1 MIGRLKGVVEAIGED
16 AAIIDVHGVGYEVY
30 CPARVLANLPAPGE
44 AITLTIETVVRED
57 MIRLYGFAS
66 ETERQWFRLLQTVQ
80 GVGAKVALAVLSV
93 LSGDELTEAIAMEDT
108 ASIIRAPGV
117 GKRVAERLIAELKDK
132 VGSVMAS
139 GGDRTFVATPL
150 SRRPSDPAVADAVS
164 ALVNLGYAETEVR
177 KAVAKLSEEA
187 GGEAKTAELIRGGL
201 KLLSER

>member
-30 CPARVLANLPAPGE
+30 CPSRVLANLPAPGE
-44 AITLTIETVVRED
+44 AVTLTIDTVVRED

-66 ETERQWFRLLQTVQ
+66 ETERQWFRMLQTVQ
-80 GVGAKVALAVLSV
+80 GVGAKVALAVLGV
-93 LSGDELTEAIAMEDT
+93 LSGDELTEAIAVEDT
-108 ASIIRAPGV
+108 TSIVRAPGV
-117 GKRVAERLIAELKDK
+117 GKRVAERLISELKDK

-139 GGDRTFVATPL
+139 GGDQTFVATPL

-164 ALVNLGYAETEVR
+164 ALVNLGYAEAEVR
-177 KAVAKLSEEA
+177 KVVARLSEEA

-201 KLLSER
+201 KLLSDR